1 MTLEYQVAALHADIL
16 YCDGKEWPE
25 MFARMD
31 TGLMAAQTGLA
42 VHMGQLGLLLECTE
56 AQCTEAAKKRR
67 LRADGRPTVSRSRGM
82 VLSNVTASFL
92 M

>member
-42 VHMGQLGLLLECTE
+42 VHMGQLGLLLECTTTLLE
-56 AQCTEAAKKRR
+56 LCSGALLARIMHTI
-67 LRADGRPTVSRSRGM
+67 G
-82 VLSNVTASFL
+82 
-92 M
+92 